1 MEESPI
7 VGVTSLEG
15 MGTYTKS
22 KRNVLLCAC
31 SKSEAYLVKNAVYQ
45 VDDSA
50 FVMFTETSEV
60 LGEGF
65 KESLDEL

>member
-1 MEESPI
+1 MFQVRSVSCE
-7 VGVTSLEG
+7 
-15 MGTYTKS
+15 
-22 KRNVLLCAC
+22 
-31 SKSEAYLVKNAVYQ
+31 NAVYQ

>member
-1 MEESPI
+1 MQ
-7 VGVTSLEG
+7 
-15 MGTYTKS
+15 
-22 KRNVLLCAC
+22 C